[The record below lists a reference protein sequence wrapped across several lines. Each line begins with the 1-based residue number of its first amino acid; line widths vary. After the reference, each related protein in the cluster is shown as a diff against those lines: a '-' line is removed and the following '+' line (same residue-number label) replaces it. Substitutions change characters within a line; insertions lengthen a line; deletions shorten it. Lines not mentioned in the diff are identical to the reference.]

1 MGDTTATARRRLA
14 AVMFLDMVG
23 YSALMS
29 RSEEKALAGVRDLE
43 EIARGEVASA
53 GGRLVKFLG
62 DGSMAEFPTAAAA
75 CDCATKLLAR
85 VKARNEGKSG
95 DDRFEIRIGLH
106 LGELVE
112 EKGDIYGDAVN
123 IAARVQ
129 PLAEPGGIAMT
140 GTVHA
145 QVKNLLALRGYHLPP
160 TKLKNIPDPVPI
172 FVVLPEG
179 QEAPRWRR
187 TEFRRW
193 RLPAAAAAVVA
204 LAGTGGWLLHHARG
218 GGHGHAG
225 GPHVPGG
232 DQPVRVGLLYVR
244 TQGDPEALALA
255 REVEEELSALS
266 PEFSKRVAW
275 IPRAAVLDEYRKLGF
290 DPTSALENLSEMSPE
305 IRKRLDDKALTEIE
319 RRAFSVAREAGMYFS
334 LLSRLVREASGAW
347 KLESSIL

>member
-1 MGDTTATARRRLA
+1 MGDTTATSRRRLA

-29 RSEEKALAGVRDLE
+29 RSEERALTGVRDLE

-112 EKGDIYGDAVN
+112 EKGDIFGDAVN

-179 QEAPRWRR
+179 REAPRWRGGASL
-187 TEFRRW
+187 RRW
-193 RLPAAAAAVVA
+193 RLVAAAAGLVA
-204 LAGTGGWLLHHARG
+204 LALGGAWLLDRARHG
-218 GGHGHAG
+218 GGDH
-225 GPHVPGG
+225 
-232 DQPVRVGLLYVR
+232 PVRVGLLYVR
-244 TQGDPEALALA
+244 TQGDPEAAKLA
-255 REVEEELSALS
+255 REVEEELSSLS
-266 PEFSKRVAW
+266 PEFGQRVAW
-275 IPRAAVLDEYRKLGF
+275 IPRAAVLDEYRKQGLDF
-290 DPTSALENLSEMSPE
+290 SATLENLSEMTPE
-305 IRKRLDDKALTEIE
+305 ILKRMDDKALTEVE
-319 RRAFSVAREAGMYFS
+319 KRAFSVAREAGMYFS
-334 LLSRLVREASGAW
+334 LLSRLARDTSGAW
-347 KLESSIL
+347 RLESNIL